1 MEDPGEGGMTS
12 SIKLKVKQFILL
24 EECPEEWKKLDLYV
38 IRDESVV
45 FYVGQ
50 SYVAFGRVW
59 EHIKNGYKWRS
70 DVGRFILCNWPRS
83 MNYEIELLSSSSPE
97 FTPVDH
103 DLLRAEEM
111 LIKLYKPCF
120 NVSQNDS
127 PSQIPDVY
135 LPPSST
141 IRCSRSLRR
150 LQYQAEQ
157 AIRNDQ
163 KKKWIEE
170 L

>member
-1 MEDPGEGGMTS
+1 MS
-12 SIKLKVKQFILL
+12 
-24 EECPEEWKKLDLYV
+24 
-38 IRDESVV
+38 
-45 FYVGQ
+45 
-50 SYVAFGRVW
+50 
-59 EHIKNGYKWRS
+59 
-70 DVGRFILCNWPRS
+70 
-83 MNYEIELLSSSSPE
+83 YEIELLSSGSPE
-97 FTPVDH
+97 FDLVEH

-111 LIKLYKPCF
+111 LIKMYKPCF
-120 NVSQNDS
+120 NISQNDE
-127 PSQIPDVY
+127 PTPIPETY
-135 LPPSST
+135 LPPGST

>member
-1 MEDPGEGGMTS
+1 MVNSGKSGTIGS
-12 SIKLKVKQFILL
+12 VKLKVKQFILL
-24 EECPEEWKKLDLYV
+24 EACPEEWKRLDLYV
-38 IRDESVV
+38 IRDENVV

-59 EHIKNGYKWRS
+59 DHIKNAYKWRS

-83 MNYEIELLSSSSPE
+83 MNYEIELLCSSSPE
-97 FTPVDH
+97 FASVGN

-111 LIKLYKPCF
+111 LIRQHKPCF
-120 NVSQNDS
+120 NISQNDS
-127 PSQIPDVY
+127 PTPLPDTY
-135 LPPSST
+135 LPPGVE

-157 AIRNDQ
+157 AIRNDHRR
-163 KKKWIEE
+163 KWLAE
-170 L
+170 